1 MEYQSSQDFYTII
14 DVQRVPNIWV
24 YYGHINECGSL
35 LRQLWQATRKNW
47 LENYKTIIE
56 LLLSLNACRYK
67 IHFNKDFDNEIV
79 AWLLKNDTYMQ
90 YSLDLDLKALVDYK
104 TANILLEEISFQIP
118 RIFDN
123 VNLHINDDNFEQSQ
137 SFISKYIEKN
147 HSLENMTTNTDKLSN
162 YFLST
167 KVITSQEKL
176 LDYVEF
182 LSKFKSNSKAW
193 KFSK

>member
-1 MEYQSSQDFYTII
+1 
-14 DVQRVPNIWV
+14 
-24 YYGHINECGSL
+24 
-35 LRQLWQATRKNW
+35 
-47 LENYKTIIE
+47 
-56 LLLSLNACRYK
+56 
-67 IHFNKDFDNEIV
+67 
-79 AWLLKNDTYMQ
+79 MQ
-90 YSLDLDLKALVDYK
+90 YSLDLDLKTLVDYK